1 MTEKMNADNNKSV
14 VNSKTVASIAPK
26 KVQKVIPLEME
37 ITSVT
42 PLGVVTIM
50 MNKPVT
56 VRKIDGK
63 LPPFLF

>member
-1 MTEKMNADNNKSV
+1 MNEDKNKNNL
-14 VNSKTVASIAPK
+14 NSKPVASILPK
-26 KVQKVIPLEME
+26 KVEKVIPLQME
-37 ITSVT
+37 ITSIT
-42 PLGVVTIM
+42 SLGVVTIQ

>member
-1 MTEKMNADNNKSV
+1 MNEDKNKS
-14 VNSKTVASIAPK
+14 NISSKPAASIAPK
-26 KVQKVIPLEME
+26 KFEKVVPLQME

-42 PLGVVTIM
+42 PLGVVTIQ

>member
-1 MTEKMNADNNKSV
+1 
-14 VNSKTVASIAPK
+14 
-26 KVQKVIPLEME
+26 ME

-42 PLGVVTIM
+42 PLGVVTIQ